1 MGILG
6 ILFDKIKSK
15 KFIEKTILK
24 LEKLYNNAYMKIWLQ
39 RAIYIDIDYE
49 FDEKICKQVKNK
61 KFDNNDLWD
70 MEWLEC
76 KKLKDIVKKYP
87 IIDKN
92 KMDKMEKYT
101 QSEEVNTFENYKT

>member
-1 MGILG
+1 MG

-39 RAIYIDIDYE
+39 RAILKLDIDYE